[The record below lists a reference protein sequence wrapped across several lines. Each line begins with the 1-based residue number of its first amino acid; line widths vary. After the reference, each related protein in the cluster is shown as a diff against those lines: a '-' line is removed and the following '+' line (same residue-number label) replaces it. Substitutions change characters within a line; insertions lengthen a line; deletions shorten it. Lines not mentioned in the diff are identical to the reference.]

1 MIYVTTMNGAVPD
14 TAVAVNTTSRST
26 NWSRGLSPFFVG
38 PCKLYNDYEAK
49 NVENAWQFCKVYKEH
64 LDAAGNPSDKY
75 FEWAKKGWQD
85 TFAHR
90 YPMGRGAIPEYSWW
104 DGKKLSY
111 IEARK
116 QIYIPLYA
124 NTVKNTEAFAEL
136 KELSQSNVD
145 MWLQDFDGFNFR
157 KLNMSYDDVI
167 NCESR
172 KMSHAFVLAMLLD
185 GFII

>member
-1 MIYVTTMNGAVPD
+1 MIYVTTMNGTVPD

-38 PCKLYNDYEAK
+38 PCKLYDDYEAK

-64 LDAAGNPSDKY
+64 LDVDGNPSDKY

-90 YPMGRGAIPEYSWW
+90 YPMGKGAIPEYSWW
-104 DGKKLSY
+104 NGKKLSY

-124 NTVKNTEAFAEL
+124 NAVKNTEAFSEL

-145 MWLQDFDGFNFR
+145 IWLKDFDAHNLQPGTFTYEELWNNP
-157 KLNMSYDDVI
+157 KIKVG
-167 NCESR
+167 
-172 KMSHAFVLAMLLD
+172 HAYVLAMLLE
-185 GFII
+185 GVLF